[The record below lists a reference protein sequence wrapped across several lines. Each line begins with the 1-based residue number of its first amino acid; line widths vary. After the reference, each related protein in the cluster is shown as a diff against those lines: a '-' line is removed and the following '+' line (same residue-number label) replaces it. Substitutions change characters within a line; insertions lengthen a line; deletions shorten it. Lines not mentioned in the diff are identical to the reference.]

1 MSKKPTFL
9 TFITD
14 LQNMESR
21 AHKLGLVA
29 TARKIN
35 SAVQRAG
42 WEQANKDVFSIAA
55 RSPPPMAE
63 DMIEKAAK
71 AMCVSQLYAG
81 VWDRLHEGAQETY
94 RTNARAALLA
104 ALDPEDEALVARVLA
119 DCEGKPRDDFTAIV
133 RMVIASV
140 SKLAQ
145 GERSSQEQVREK
157 DKG

>member
-104 ALDPEDEALVARVLA
+104 ALDPEDEALVLHLAKHIRYATPGDEDFDISRARA
-119 DCEGKPRDDFTAIV
+119 AIDAF
-133 RMVIASV
+133 RQ
-140 SKLAQ
+140 LAQ
-145 GERSSQEQVREK
+145 GGT
-157 DKG
+157 D